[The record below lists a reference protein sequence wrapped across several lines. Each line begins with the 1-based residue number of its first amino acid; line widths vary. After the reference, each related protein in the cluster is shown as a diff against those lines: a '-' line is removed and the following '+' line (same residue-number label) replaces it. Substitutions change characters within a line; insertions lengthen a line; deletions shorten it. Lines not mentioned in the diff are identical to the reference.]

1 MSSLNHSPID
11 RYMKYIYGEYY
22 MDFIIVKSLTN
33 QLYISKDLSDTAK
46 CSYILVTPLGTT
58 KKAIFMAE
66 DLSYVTDQVFNFLAK
81 HPEYL
86 V

>member
-11 RYMKYIYGEYY
+11 RYMKYIYGKYY
-22 MDFIIVKSLTN
+22 VDFIIVKSLTN
-33 QLYISKDLSDTAK
+33 QLYISKDLSDTPENAYV
-46 CSYILVTPLGTT
+46 SVTPLGTT
-58 KKAIFMAE
+58 EKVISIAG